1 MSHPPE
7 HPGNPNEPYGGNP
20 NPGDYPP
27 PPGYGPPPGPPP
39 GYGPPPGQPQPGYGP
54 PPGYGAPPPPPP
66 GYGPP
71 PQQGYGP
78 PPGYPPPPGYGPPAG
93 YQQAPGGYPQY
104 AGGPQYPGGGDPFFS
119 AGDAFNWAWNKFTK
133 NAVALIFAMLI
144 YGVGLAVI
152 GVVLWLI
159 AAAAGLAVFS
169 TDAAMSSSGYP
180 DATAEAGSG
189 LGFFG
194 TIVVLALVGFV
205 FLAAVL
211 YVQAAFIDGNL
222 AIADGRPVDVS
233 TYLRPPRNFG
243 QVIIASLL
251 VAVGT
256 VAGFV
261 LCVLPGVI
269 FAFFAAYT
277 IPFVID
283 RSLSPVDA
291 LKASYTTIKD
301 HFGSALLA
309 FILVIVVQ
317 FVGGLIPFVGVLLAV
332 PMSALIITYTYRRL
346 SGGLVAPLTP

>member
-1 MSHPPE
+1 
-7 HPGNPNEPYGGNP
+7 
-20 NPGDYPP
+20 
-27 PPGYGPPPGPPP
+27 
-39 GYGPPPGQPQPGYGP
+39 
-54 PPGYGAPPPPPP
+54 
-66 GYGPP
+66 
-71 PQQGYGP
+71 
-78 PPGYPPPPGYGPPAG
+78 
-93 YQQAPGGYPQY
+93 
-104 AGGPQYPGGGDPFFS
+104 
-119 AGDAFNWAWNKFTK
+119 
-133 NAVALIFAMLI
+133 
-144 YGVGLAVI
+144 
-152 GVVLWLI
+152 
-159 AAAAGLAVFS
+159 
-169 TDAAMSSSGYP
+169 
-180 DATAEAGSG
+180 
-189 LGFFG
+189 
-194 TIVVLALVGFV
+194 VGFV